1 MDFETKKVLEDIYKR
16 KKPKYIKL
24 YGAGNS
30 LENLYNWVYSSL
42 EEIGFSDP
50 RVSALE
56 LLDEVDFNLSYK
68 EIKKE
73 LLNLM
78 RVFHQEQFQP
88 EFEELKEKEKEIA
101 ILEKEL
107 EKAKSLEDVNIIK
120 DELDYIKLKLSKI
133 EEKIKPIDIS
143 PVLDRLNRLEK
154 SLYEFTS
161 FFIQP
166 SYEIPEFSL
175 PEELEGL
182 INRLNEY
189 GMLKTA
195 DISIIDDFRKKINK
209 LFNCKFKWL
218 VALKTKIDLGYFNYE
233 LKKSKYYIGGYK
245 YLPAYVVVLVTE
257 DTRKY
262 EYPGYVIARFINGN
276 LDALATTTRP
286 PITFRNTW
294 AIDDMRDVYKLLYR
308 FILFLDTEEGSKY
321 FKLRKIVDSIL
332 DSPIKY
338 YVRFENDD
346 YLRKYYAADLVFFED
361 LFVKYDGICLTSP
374 SDWEGVVEYRRIDND
389 TALELM
395 KRNIKIKKI

>member
-1 MDFETKKVLEDIYKR
+1 MDIETKKVLEDIYKR

-73 LLNLM
+73 LINLIQ
-78 RVFHQEQFQP
+78 VFHQEQFQP

-101 ILEKEL
+101 MLEKEL
-107 EKAKSLEDVNIIK
+107 KKAKSLEDVNIIK

-133 EEKIKPIDIS
+133 EEKIKPLDIS

-166 SYEIPEFSL
+166 SYEIPEFNL
-175 PEELEGL
+175 PDELEEL
-182 INRLNEY
+182 INKLNEY

-195 DISIIDDFRKKINK
+195 DIGTIDKLREKINK
-209 LFNCKFKWL
+209 VFGCKFKWV
-218 VALKTKIDLGYFNYE
+218 VALKTKIDLGYFDYE
-233 LKKSKYYIGGYK
+233 LKKSEYYISGYE
-245 YLPAYVVVLVTE
+245 YLPAYVIVLVTE

-262 EYPGYVIARFINGN
+262 EYPGYVVARYIKGN
-276 LDALATTTRP
+276 LDALATTTP
-286 PITFRNTW
+286 AMTFRNTW
-294 AIDDMRDVYKLLYR
+294 AIEDMRDVYRLLYR
-308 FILFLDTEEGSKY
+308 FILFIDTEEGSKY

-332 DSPIKY
+332 ESPIKY

-346 YLRKYYAADLVFFED
+346 YLRRYYAADLVFFED
-361 LFVKYDGICLTSP
+361 LFVNYDGICLTNP
-374 SDWEGVVEYRRIDND
+374 ENWEGVVEYRRIDNNR
-389 TALELM
+389 ALELM
-395 KRNIKIKKI
+395 KRKIKIKKI